1 MNPEGGAPRP
11 DIIDYEG
18 SRYRHDFW
26 EDANRVYEDQVER
39 VALRRLLPLTGR
51 RLLEVG
57 AGYGRLTPEY
67 RGFDRVVLLD
77 YSLTHLQDAQ
87 RNLGRDERFLYVAAD
102 VCRQPFCDGAFD
114 AATTI
119 RVLHHLPDVPGALAE
134 MARVMAEQG
143 TLVLE
148 HASKRH
154 LKSALRHAL
163 GLQKWSPYT
172 LEPLEFVELNFDF
185 HPEYMRQQLAAV
197 GFHIDRRLPV
207 SWLRLGLLKNIL
219 PTGLLVR
226 TDSLLQHSGVLWSPS
241 VFVRAT
247 RQEHAGVQC
256 AGDSFLRC
264 PFSGEGLQRQGN
276 NMVSFE
282 SGRRWAIRDGIYDF
296 REPLTQVTALP
307 GAAPRSAQRPRPGRE

>member
-1 MNPEGGAPRP
+1 MNPEGGPPRP
-11 DIIDYEG
+11 EIIDYEG
-18 SRYRHDFW
+18 SRYRHEFW
-26 EDANRVYEDQVER
+26 EDANRAYEDQVER
-39 VALRRLLPLTGR
+39 VALRRLLPAFGH

-67 RGFDRVVLLD
+67 RGFDQVVLLD

-87 RNLGRDERFLYVAAD
+87 RNLGRDERYLYVAAD
-102 VCRQPFCDGAFD
+102 VCRQPFCEGAFD

-134 MARVMAEQG
+134 MARVVAG
-143 TLVLE
+143 RGALVLE

-185 HPEYMRQQLAAV
+185 HPEYMRRQLAAV
-197 GFHIDRRLPV
+197 GFRIERRLPV
-207 SWLRLGLLKNIL
+207 SWLRLGLLKNTL

-226 TDSLLQHSGVLWSPS
+226 ADSLLQHSGALWSPS
-241 VFVRAT
+241 VFLRAT
-247 RQEHAGVQC
+247 REGRAAVEDV
-256 AGDSFLRC
+256 GDDFLRC
-264 PFSGEGLQRQGN
+264 PQSGEGLRREGDS
-276 NMVSFE
+276 MVAE
-282 SGRRWAIRDGIYDF
+282 ASGLRWAIREGIYDF
-296 REPLTQVTALP
+296 REPVT
-307 GAAPRSAQRPRPGRE
+307 

>member
-1 MNPEGGAPRP
+1 MSAPGGASRP

-18 SRYRHDFW
+18 SRYRSEFW
-26 EDANRVYEDQVER
+26 EDANRAYEDRVER
-39 VALRRLLPLTGR
+39 LALRRLLPASGR

-67 RGFDRVVLLD
+67 RAFDQVVLLD

-87 RNLGRDERFLYVAAD
+87 ANLGRDPRYLYVAAD
-102 VCRQPFCDGAFD
+102 VCRQPFCAGAFD

-119 RVLHHLPDVPGALAE
+119 RVLHHLPDVPAALAE
-134 MARVMAEQG
+134 VSRVMAGQG

-163 GLQKWSPYT
+163 GLQEWSPYT

-185 HPEYMRQQLAAV
+185 HPEYMRRHLSAV
-197 GFHIDRRLPV
+197 GFRIERRLPV
-207 SWLRLGLLKNIL
+207 SWLRLGLLKSAL
-219 PTGLLVR
+219 PTALLVGV
-226 TDSLLQHSGVLWSPS
+226 DGCLQRSGALWSPS

-247 RQEHAGVQC
+247 RQGQAAGL
-256 AGDSFLRC
+256 AEEGDILRC
-264 PFSGEGLQRQGN
+264 PRSGARLRREGDS
-276 NMVSFE
+276 MVAE
-282 SGRRWAIRDGIYDF
+282 DSGLRWAIRDGIYDF
-296 REPLTQVTALP
+296 RKPPA
-307 GAAPRSAQRPRPGRE
+307 

>member
-18 SRYRHDFW
+18 SRYRHEFW
-26 EDANRVYEDQVER
+26 EDANRAYEDQVER
-39 VALRRLLPLTGR
+39 VALRRLLPPSGR

-67 RGFDRVVLLD
+67 RDFDRVILLD

-102 VCRQPFCDGAFD
+102 VCRQPFCNGAFD

-134 MARVMAEQG
+134 MARVMAERG

-154 LKSALRHAL
+154 VKSALRHAL

-185 HPEYMRQQLAAV
+185 HPEYMRRQLAAV
-197 GFHIDRRLPV
+197 GFRIDRRLPV
-207 SWLRLGLLKNIL
+207 SWLRLGLLKNTL

-226 TDSLLQHSGVLWSPS
+226 TDGLLQHSGALWSPS
-241 VFVRAT
+241 IFVRAT
-247 RQEHAGVQC
+247 REEHAAGQC
-256 AGDSFLRC
+256 AGDDIFRC
-264 PFSGEGLQRQGN
+264 PHSGEGLQREDDC
-276 NMVSFE
+276 MVSLE
-282 SGRRWAIRDGIYDF
+282 SGSRWAIRDGIYDF
-296 REPLTQVTALP
+296 REPLT
-307 GAAPRSAQRPRPGRE
+307 

>member
-1 MNPEGGAPRP
+1 MSTEGGAPRR

-18 SRYRHDFW
+18 SRYRHEFW
-26 EDANRVYEDQVER
+26 EDANRAYEDRVER
-39 VALRRLLPLTGR
+39 VALRRLLPASGR

-67 RGFDRVVLLD
+67 RGFDQVVLLD

-87 RNLGRDERFLYVAAD
+87 RNLGRDKRFLYVAAD
-102 VCRQPFCDGAFD
+102 VCQQPFCGGAFD
-114 AATTI
+114 ATTTI
-119 RVLHHLPDVPGALAE
+119 RVLHHLLDVPGALAE
-134 MARVMAEQG
+134 TARVLATG
-143 TLVLE
+143 GVLVLE

-163 GLQKWSPYT
+163 GLQKWSPYS
-172 LEPLEFVELNFDF
+172 LEPLEFVKLNFDF

-197 GFHIDRRLPV
+197 GFRIDRRLPV
-207 SWLRLGLLKNIL
+207 SWMRLGLLKSAL

-226 TDSLLQHSGVLWSPS
+226 TDSLLQHSGALWSPS

-247 RQEHAGVQC
+247 REGPAEVSI
-256 AGDSFLRC
+256 AVDDFLRC
-264 PFSGEGLQRQGN
+264 PRNGEGLRREGDS
-276 NMVSFE
+276 MVSVE

-296 REPLTQVTALP
+296 REPLT
-307 GAAPRSAQRPRPGRE
+307 

>member
-1 MNPEGGAPRP
+1 MNPRDGAPRP

-18 SRYRHDFW
+18 SRYRHEFW
-26 EDANRVYEDQVER
+26 EDANRAYEDQVER
-39 VALRRLLPLTGR
+39 VALRRLLPPKGR

-134 MARVMAEQG
+134 MARVMAGQG
-143 TLVLE
+143 ALVLE

-154 LKSALRHAL
+154 VKSALRHAL

-197 GFHIDRRLPV
+197 GFRIDRRLPV
-207 SWLRLGLLKNIL
+207 SWLRLGLLKNTL

-226 TDSLLQHSGVLWSPS
+226 ADSLLQQSGALWSPS

-247 RQEHAGVQC
+247 REGQAGVPC
-256 AGDSFLRC
+256 AGDSLLRC
-264 PFSGEGLQRQGN
+264 PHSGEGLQRQGDD
-276 NMVSFE
+276 MVSQE
-282 SGRRWAIRDGIYDF
+282 SGIRWAVRDGIYDF
-296 REPLTQVTALP
+296 REPVP
-307 GAAPRSAQRPRPGRE
+307 